1 MRLTKCNTK
10 CNKTLNLASNIMSI
24 EPEKNSMIDSQKM
37 KIRTKPLSI
46 NKESF
51 GVLYDEHIKSIYRFI
66 YFKVN
71 SKEEAEDLASETFLK
86 AWNYLTKIDNSNKVH
101 NFKAFLY
108 QVANNLVIDFY
119 RKRSLLPIS
128 LNDGEWEDAN
138 VPDEKLFGI
147 DKIKKEDDAEEL
159 RKAFKKIPENYSSVV
174 IWYYLEE
181 LEIPEI
187 AQILGKSEG
196 TVRVTIHRA
205 LKALKRV
212 LESKLH
218 LETKLD
224 KEMIVPKLEMEV
236 DTEMD

>member
-1 MRLTKCNTK
+1 
-10 CNKTLNLASNIMSI
+10 MSI
-24 EPEKNSMIDSQKM
+24 ELKDNLTINTGKPEIH
-37 KIRTKPLSI
+37 IKPLNI

-51 GVLYDEHIKSIYRFI
+51 AALYDEYIKSIYRFI

-71 SKEEAEDLASETFLK
+71 SKEEAEDLAAETFLK
-86 AWNYLTKIDNSNKVH
+86 AWNFLSRVGNSNKVH

-138 VPDEKLFGI
+138 IPDEKLSGI
-147 DKIKKEDDAEEL
+147 DKIKKDDDAAEL
-159 RKAFKKIPENYSSVV
+159 KKAFKKIPENYSSVV
-174 IWYYLEE
+174 IWYYLED
-181 LEIPEI
+181 LEIAEI

-205 LKALKRV
+205 LKALKKV

-218 LETKLD
+218 LETNLN
-224 KEMIVPKLEMEV
+224 KEMIVPKMELEPES
-236 DTEMD
+236 EIEQSY

>member
-1 MRLTKCNTK
+1 
-10 CNKTLNLASNIMSI
+10 MSI
-24 EPEKNSMIDSQKM
+24 ELKYDSTTDFQKPEIH
-37 KIRTKPLSI
+37 IKPLNI

-51 GVLYDEHIKSIYRFI
+51 AALYDEHINSIYRFI

-86 AWNYLTKIDNSNKVH
+86 AWNYLSKIDNSNKIH

-108 QVANNLVIDFY
+108 QVANNLIIDFY
-119 RKRSLLPIS
+119 RKRSLLPTS

-138 VPDEKLFGI
+138 IPDERLSGI
-147 DKIKKEDDAEEL
+147 DKIKKDDDVAEL
-159 RKAFKKIPENYSSVV
+159 RKAFKKIPENYSSVI

-181 LEIPEI
+181 LEIAEI
-187 AQILGKSEG
+187 ARILGKSEG

-205 LKALKRV
+205 LKALKKV

-218 LETKLD
+218 LETKLN
-224 KEMIVPKLEMEV
+224 KEAVIPVMEPAM
-236 DTEMD
+236 EAESEPE

>member
-1 MRLTKCNTK
+1 MSIELKRNSQTDSLKPEIHV
-10 CNKTLNLASNIMSI
+10 KTLN
-24 EPEKNSMIDSQKM
+24 
-37 KIRTKPLSI
+37 I

-51 GVLYDEHIKSIYRFI
+51 AALYDEYIKSIYRFI

-71 SKEEAEDLASETFLK
+71 SKEEAEDLTSETFLK
-86 AWNYLTKIDNSNKVH
+86 AWNYLSKIDNSNKIH

-108 QVANNLVIDFY
+108 QIANNLIIDFY

-128 LNDGEWEDAN
+128 LNDGKWEDAN
-138 VPDEKLFGI
+138 VPDTQLSGI
-147 DKIKKEDDAEEL
+147 DKIKKEDDVAQLKE
-159 RKAFKKIPENYSSVV
+159 AFKKIPENYSTVV

-224 KEMIVPKLEMEV
+224 QEMIIPKMELEPDSEA
-236 DTEMD
+236 E

>member
-1 MRLTKCNTK
+1 
-10 CNKTLNLASNIMSI
+10 MSI
-24 EPEKNSMIDSQKM
+24 ELNHNSIFDSKKPEIH
-37 KIRTKPLSI
+37 IKPLNI

-51 GVLYDEHIKSIYRFI
+51 GALYDEYIKPIYRFI

-86 AWNYLTKIDNSNKVH
+86 AWNYLSKIDNSNKIH

-138 VPDEKLFGI
+138 IPDEKISGI
-147 DKIKKEDDAEEL
+147 DKIKKEDDTAEL
-159 RKAFKKIPENYSSVV
+159 KKAFKKIPENYSSVV

-181 LEIPEI
+181 LEIAEI

-205 LKALKRV
+205 LKALKRA

-218 LETKLD
+218 LETNLN
-224 KEMIVPKLEMEV
+224 KELIAPKMELEPDSEA
-236 DTEMD
+236 E